1 MIRLAVV
8 GAAGRMGRCVLGLAA
23 RDDRFDVV
31 AAMTKSGCPMAG
43 KRFPVGSREV
53 LVTTTL
59 DYECDV
65 LIDFSIAEAT
75 TQWLEICK
83 ERAVPMVIGS
93 TGHTDAQLSE
103 IKLAATEIPILKA
116 SNFSV
121 GIQAVLGMLSRIKA
135 ELGDTYDVEIVET
148 HHRHKVDAPSGTA
161 FAMLDELGARMEGPI
176 EVVFGRQGNVGQR
189 PAGQIGVHSV
199 RLGEIVGQHE
209 IHFSG
214 PGETVTIRHTAH
226 SREAFAGGALRAAQ
240 WIVGRPAGLYSMADV
255 LHDSGI

>member
-8 GAAGRMGRCVLGLAA
+8 GAAGRMGRCVLELAA
-23 RDDRFDVV
+23 GDNRLDVV
-31 AAMTKSGCPMAG
+31 AAITKSGCPMAG
-43 KRFPVGSREV
+43 NRLSIGSREV

-59 DYECDV
+59 DDECDV
-65 LIDFSIAEAT
+65 LIDFSVAEAT

-83 ERAVPMVIGS
+83 ECTVPMVIGS

-103 IKLAATEIPILKA
+103 IKRAATEIPILKA

-121 GIQAVLGMLSRIKA
+121 GIQAVLGLLGRIKV
-135 ELGDTYDVEIVET
+135 ELGDSYDVEIVET

-161 FAMLDELGARMEGPI
+161 FAMLDELGARMVGPVEI
-176 EVVFGRQGNVGQR
+176 VFGREGNVGQR
-189 PAGQIGVHSV
+189 TAGQIGVHSV

-226 SREAFAGGALRAAQ
+226 SREAFASGALRAAH
-240 WIVGRPAGLYSMADV
+240 WIVGRPTGLYSMSDV
-255 LHDSGI
+255 LGWS